1 MRLHSLLA
9 IVALAGLMAV
19 ALSARQD
26 VTATLTPQEGIRLMR
41 AVNTTEVQIKSG
53 TGAYGALAD
62 VIAHRTFSP
71 GSAGAPALQGTDVA
85 LVQSY
90 RLVLVRSANG
100 EHYQAAMTPASGGGT
115 AWFTDERGMIFLG
128 QSLR

>member
-9 IVALAGLMAV
+9 IIALAGLMVV

-53 TGAYGALAD
+53 SGAYGALAD

-71 GSAGAPALQGTDVA
+71 GSRPGH
-85 LVQSY
+85 
-90 RLVLVRSANG
+90 R
-100 EHYQAAMTPASGGGT
+100 
-115 AWFTDERGMIFLG
+115 
-128 QSLR
+128 